1 MVRRREFIAGLGS
14 AIACILSVDES
25 TIREDLVAANPA
37 STDENHTENN
47 AAGLKPKV
55 VVRDMRGSRP
65 GERRPRG
72 EQAQP

>member
-1 MVRRREFIAGLGS
+1 MVRWREFIAGLGS
-14 AIACILSVDES
+14 AVACILSVGET

-37 STDENHTENN
+37 STDEKPYRNN